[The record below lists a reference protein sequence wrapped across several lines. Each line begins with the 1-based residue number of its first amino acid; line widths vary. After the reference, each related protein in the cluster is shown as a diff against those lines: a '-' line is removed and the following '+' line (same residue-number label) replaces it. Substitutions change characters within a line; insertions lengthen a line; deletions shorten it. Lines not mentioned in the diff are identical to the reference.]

1 MSSLDKEKEV
11 KALENFDAFCEKI
24 DTHNEKIELV
34 ERITR
39 RLFKLDIFELGYILE
54 VVKAMIKDRY
64 ERDFRVKK

>member
-1 MSSLDKEKEV
+1 MSSPDKEKSDD
-11 KALENFDAFCEKI
+11 ALKGFFAFCEKI

-64 ERDFRVKK
+64 ERDFRAKK

>member
-1 MSSLDKEKEV
+1 MSSLDREKHN
-11 KALENFDAFCEKI
+11 KALEKFDAFCKKI

-54 VVKAMIKDRY
+54 VTKAMIKD
-64 ERDFRVKK
+64 KK

>member
-1 MSSLDKEKEV
+1 MSSPEIEKHNKV
-11 KALENFDAFCEKI
+11 LENFDAFCKKI

-64 ERDFRVKK
+64 ERDFRAKK

>member
-1 MSSLDKEKEV
+1 MK
-11 KALENFDAFCEKI
+11 KI

-64 ERDFRVKK
+64 ERDFRAKK